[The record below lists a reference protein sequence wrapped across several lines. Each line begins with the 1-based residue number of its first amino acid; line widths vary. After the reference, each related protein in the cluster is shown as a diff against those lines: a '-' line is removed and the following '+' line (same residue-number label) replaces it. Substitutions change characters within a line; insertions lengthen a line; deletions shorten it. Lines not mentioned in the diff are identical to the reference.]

1 MVKELREDTGAGVL
15 DAKKALEK
23 ASALN
28 EAIGGI
34 DTIDLSTSAAG
45 DAQGTTRIGLGKY
58 LDVADKP
65 LYLRYTQGL
74 SVSERDIYVEYQ
86 LRRRFLLT
94 FEVRRRLR
102 DAATHTELDADLK
115 FRVEY

>member
-1 MVKELREDTGAGVL
+1 LQPADPGE
-15 DAKKALEK
+15 
-23 ASALN
+23 
-28 EAIGGI
+28 
-34 DTIDLSTSAAG
+34 
-45 DAQGTTRIGLGKY
+45 QGNRARIGLGKY

-65 LYLRYTQGL
+65 LYLRYTQGF
-74 SVSERDIYVEYQ
+74 SIAERDVYLEYQ

-102 DAATHTELDADLK
+102 ESVAHTELNADLK